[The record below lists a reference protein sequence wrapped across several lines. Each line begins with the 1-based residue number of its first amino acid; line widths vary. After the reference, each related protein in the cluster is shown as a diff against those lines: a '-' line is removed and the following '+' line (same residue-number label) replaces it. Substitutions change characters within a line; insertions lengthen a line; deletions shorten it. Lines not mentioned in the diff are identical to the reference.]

1 MSPSADQLLRL
12 VRLIPLAARPE
23 GVRLPDAARM
33 CGVEERDIQRDFTLL
48 AERSWYLP
56 PGRTDDFQIL
66 LEGDRIRVY
75 APPAFHRPVRLVL
88 AELVACALA
97 LRCAGLGSEE
107 AAELCRR
114 VEAALALES
123 MESDGPSPPATDEV
137 QFALRHTTVDELH
150 GALSRAVVHRRRV
163 RFGYV
168 KDGAEAPEVR
178 RLEPWRIVHAEGEAY
193 LIGHDLDRD
202 EPRLF
207 RVDRILGVDVTDEA
221 CSAPVPDT
229 PEEVQDDGS
238 VRLIVGE
245 GDERWAEV
253 RYSPRVARWVR
264 ERYEGQDAEDGA
276 YVVQHRL
283 LTDGWVVRHV
293 LAYGGEA
300 EVVAPGALRTA
311 VVEAVDGSGSVQQEP
326 SARGLKP

>member
-1 MSPSADQLLRL
+1 M
-12 VRLIPLAARPE
+12 RLIPLAARPE

-33 CGVEERDIQRDFTLL
+33 CGVDEVDIQRDFTLL

-66 LEGDRIRVY
+66 FEGDRIRVH

-88 AELVACALA
+88 AELVACGLA
-97 LRCAGLGSEE
+97 LRCAGIGSEE
-107 AAELCRR
+107 AAELCRQ

-123 MESDGPSPPATDEV
+123 TGSDGPSPPATNDVE
-137 QFALRHTTVDELH
+137 FALLHATVDELH

-168 KDGAEAPEVR
+168 KDRAEAPEIR

-207 RVDRILGVDVTDEA
+207 RMDRILGVEVTDDP
-221 CSAPVPDT
+221 CSVPVPDT
-229 PEEVQDDGS
+229 PDEIRADGS
-238 VRLIVGE
+238 VRLIARGR
-245 GDERWAEV
+245 DERWAEV

-264 ERYEGQDAEDGA
+264 ERYEGKDAEGGA

-283 LTDGWVVRHV
+283 LTEDWMVRHV
-293 LAYGGEA
+293 LAYGAEA
-300 EVVAPGALRTA
+300 EVIAPGALRAA
-311 VVEAVDGSGSVQQEP
+311 VVEAVDGSGSV
-326 SARGLKP
+326 